1 VSELLSFLDK
11 NSIYIVLAILIV
23 IWFGIYMF
31 LLNTDKRLRRI
42 EAELD
47 LQNSSDD
54 KNFVKNSN
62 GETQNEK

>member
-1 VSELLSFLDK
+1 MSELFSFLDK